1 MLMPDLAVWLTHL
14 MDVAGVERADVLGYS
29 WGGVLAQQLAKDA
42 PSRVRGLVL
51 AATNYG
57 LGSPTTPSLAQL
69 DLLNVWPRNNR
80 NNPWQLLVAALGG
93 DPTDRNVL
101 RSVMSSLNPLTTN
114 VVGYF
119 RQLYA
124 LGGWSSLPWLHTVR
138 APTLIVTGDTDAF
151 IPVTVG
157 RRLAHVIPHAEL
169 VLLPG
174 ADHMLLSNRSAEVA
188 NVVEDFLGRVAGRE
202 LLPSEQVGRPG

>member
-1 MLMPDLAVWLTHL
+1 
-14 MDVAGVERADVLGYS
+14 
-29 WGGVLAQQLAKDA
+29 
-42 PSRVRGLVL
+42 
-51 AATNYG
+51 
-57 LGSPTTPSLAQL
+57 
-69 DLLNVWPRNNR
+69 
-80 NNPWQLLVAALGG
+80 
-93 DPTDRNVL
+93 
-101 RSVMSSLNPLTTN
+101 
-114 VVGYF
+114 
-119 RQLYA
+119 
-124 LGGWSSLPWLHTVR
+124 
-138 APTLIVTGDTDAF
+138 LIVTGDTDAF